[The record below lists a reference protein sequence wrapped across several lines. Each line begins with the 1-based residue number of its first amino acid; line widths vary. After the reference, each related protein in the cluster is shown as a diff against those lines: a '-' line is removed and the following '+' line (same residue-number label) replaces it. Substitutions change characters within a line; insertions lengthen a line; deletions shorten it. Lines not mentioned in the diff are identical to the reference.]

1 MHLQGTDT
9 ANLTPRYRGVH
20 TPLGVKQLAKNPW
33 LANIRPMQSQNHV
46 EPPDSSLPPVPPE
59 LEPLLL
65 QLHAAIEVEDLWEAT
80 RNLLR
85 EAFPCVRVTL
95 FLGHLGMGEARL
107 VFTDPPLEAD
117 AHWFEE
123 RGKLNP
129 FSPWIEKNV
138 GADHYIFSEIVG
150 PPEVFHAT
158 PFYQRFAARE
168 GWDKGLSG
176 LFWNREEVRAM
187 LSVYRGTNQPD
198 FTSADIPHLRSL
210 MRHIGIA
217 VERVQRLDR
226 EENIRKS
233 LETFTRTMPL
243 PLVLVDW
250 ERTVVFANRAAY
262 ESAANW
268 NYGEEKARLYNS
280 RDCFKVPTVILQQID
295 VLKKGIQATEPK
307 ILASSLPPPLS
318 ITDPRNDRWKARVE
332 TVRIGR
338 DSLARPGF
346 FIQFID
352 PEDAGSPNTDES
364 NLNNRE
370 NPRLSAARLR
380 ALSSLTPAEREL
392 VRYVCKGLS
401 NREIARALN
410 KSILTVKTQL
420 NSIFQKLNIARRTQI
435 VARFGPR

>member
-1 MHLQGTDT
+1 MALHLI
-9 ANLTPRYRGVH
+9 
-20 TPLGVKQLAKNPW
+20 
-33 LANIRPMQSQNHV
+33 IRPMQPENHA
-46 EPPDSSLPPVPPE
+46 ETSDSLLPPVSPE
-59 LEPLLL
+59 LEPRLL
-65 QLHAAIEVEDLWEAT
+65 QLHAAIEVDDLWEAT
-80 RNLLR
+80 RDLLR

-129 FSPWIEKNV
+129 FSPWIEKHV

-150 PPEVFHAT
+150 PPETFRASA
-158 PFYQRFAARE
+158 FYQRFAARE

-176 LFWNREEVRAM
+176 LFWNKQEVRAM
-187 LSVYRGTNQPD
+187 FSVYRGADQPD
-198 FTSADIPHLRSL
+198 FTADDVPSLRSL

-250 ERTVVFANRAAY
+250 ERAVVFANRAAY

-280 RDCFKVPTVILQQID
+280 RDCFKVPSVILQQID
-295 VLKKGIQATEPK
+295 VLKIGIQATEPK
-307 ILASSLPPPLS
+307 ILASSLPPPVTV
-318 ITDPRNDRWKARVE
+318 TDPRNDQWKARVE

-352 PEDAGSPNTDES
+352 PEGDGPPSDE
-364 NLNNRE
+364 NHADHRE
-370 NPRLSAARLR
+370 APPLSAARLR

>member
-1 MHLQGTDT
+1 MQTENH
-9 ANLTPRYRGVH
+9 AETPDL
-20 TPLGVKQLAKNPW
+20 P
-33 LANIRPMQSQNHV
+33 
-46 EPPDSSLPPVPPE
+46 LPPLPPE
-59 LEPLLL
+59 LEPRLL
-65 QLHAAIEVEDLWEAT
+65 QLHAAIEVDDLWEAT
-80 RNLLR
+80 RDLLR

-117 AHWFEE
+117 THWYEE

-129 FSPWIEKNV
+129 FSPWIEKHV

-150 PPEVFHAT
+150 PPETFHAST
-158 PFYQRFAARE
+158 FYQRFAARE

-176 LFWNREEVRAM
+176 LFWHKQEVRAM
-187 LSVYRGTNQPD
+187 FSLYRAPDQPD
-198 FTSADIPHLRSL
+198 FTAADVPPFRSL

-243 PLVLVDW
+243 PLVLIDW
-250 ERTVVFANRAAY
+250 ERAVVFANRAAY

-307 ILASSLPPPLS
+307 ILASSLPPPVTV
-318 ITDPRNDRWKARVE
+318 TDPRNNAWKARVE

-352 PEDAGSPNTDES
+352 PEGDAEPNGES
-364 NLNNRE
+364 LADNRE
-370 NPRLSAARLR
+370 GPRLSAARLR

-392 VRYVCKGLS
+392 VRYVCKGMS